1 MNYNVARSMMT
12 KYESIKAINFTSEY
26 VRPRGGLS
34 ELVDALAK
42 SVKRFGVRMY
52 AKEAVSSI
60 NRDGEPNTFVVRL

>member
-1 MNYNVARSMMT
+1 MARSMLAR
-12 KYESIKAINFTSEY
+12 YESKNGMKFTSKY